1 MCEVLGTNLSLRA
14 GWSLLLCVS
23 QGIHL
28 TQQCQDL
35 STCISGIWRLSGA
48 PAGKGPAVSGFG
60 RPEGHLRGSGEGL
73 WGDDAA
79 GLGGHTQ
86 FCAGVVSPQGAG
98 GGKASWR
105 QRPGYQTE
113 GVPPGSCFSWDS
125 LPVGGV
131 GAEHW
136 AREEWGGQL
145 GVCLTPGGVAGP

>member
-1 MCEVLGTNLSLRA
+1 MESASLCVLGDPPYAAVLR
-14 GWSLLLCVS
+14 
-23 QGIHL
+23 
-28 TQQCQDL
+28 L
-35 STCISGIWRLSGA
+35 STCISGIWRLPGA

-136 AREEWGGQL
+136 AREEDAPALSGE
-145 GVCLTPGGVAGP
+145 VS